1 MLDGKKVAVVMPAY
15 NAARTLERTLGEINR
30 NVVDEI
36 IVVDDASGDDTVAV
50 ARRLGLSR
58 SRARSQSPHTLLFD
72 ARGRQLNPSPVAAP
86 LVEDASQGSPLPLCE
101 HTS

>member
-1 MLDGKKVAVVMPAY
+1 MLDGKKVAAVMPAY

-58 SRARSQSPHTLLFD
+58 SRARSQSRLRRQSEDVLLGS
-72 ARGRQLNPSPVAAP
+72 ARYRR
-86 LVEDASQGSPLPLCE
+86 
-101 HTS
+101 